1 MKPYQIISNRSFEDW
16 PSFQLV
22 YQWED
27 IFSRELNIPIKNL
40 SKIYSSSKIIRLLY
54 PIADI
59 LFSKPTLQFQISA
72 LSFNTVF
79 NSRNV
84 IPYVIDF
91 WIPKEMICHFD
102 RAYSRCPIV
111 LISSKEVFDFLKEN
125 GSRTNI
131 AHLPLS
137 IPDESIP
144 KSLEF
149 EKKYD
154 VAILGRTS
162 PVLKGFFER
171 YCISHPD
178 TTYIYR
184 EINGGVFSFYN
195 SKGEL
200 LIASR
205 SQDVYLDFLRKSK
218 CVFYSTPGIDGD
230 RTDTNGFSPVTPRFF
245 ESLSCG
251 CNIVMRY
258 KLNSDVKY
266 YGLPEHWENASDYQ
280 TFERLLEAALSQPID
295 KDLYQE
301 YMINNSTTRRVTSF
315 KEYFNL

>member
-40 SKIYSSSKIIRLLY
+40 PKIYNYSKITRLLY
-54 PIADI
+54 PFADI
-59 LFSKPTLQFQISA
+59 IFRKPTLQFQISA
-72 LSFNTVF
+72 LSFKTVF
-79 NSRNV
+79 NSRNI
-84 IPYVIDF
+84 IPYIIDF
-91 WIPKEMICHFD
+91 WIPKERICYFD

-111 LISSKEVFDFLKEN
+111 FISSKEVFDFLKEN
-125 GSRTNI
+125 GSRINI

-137 IPDESIP
+137 IPDETIP
-144 KSLEF
+144 KSLGF

-154 VAILGRTS
+154 VAMLGRTN
-162 PVLKGFFER
+162 PVLKGFFDR
-171 YCISHPD
+171 YCISHPE
-178 TTYIYR
+178 TTYVYR
-184 EINGGVFSFYN
+184 EIHDGLFSFYN
-195 SKGEL
+195 SKREL
-200 LIASR
+200 LIVSR

-230 RTDTNGFSPVTPRFF
+230 RTDTNGFSPVTPRFL

-258 KLNSDVKY
+258 KLNSDIEY
-266 YGLPEHWENASDYQ
+266 YGFPNYWKNALDYDI
-280 TFERLLEAALSQPID
+280 FERLVDEALSKPVDESWSLNYLQ
-295 KDLYQE
+295 
-301 YMINNSTTRRVTSF
+301 NNRTSQRVSLFMT
-315 KEYFNL
+315 YLNG